1 MFQIEREKA
10 ILESLKDG
18 KVAKPKDLCELT
30 GASDVT
36 IRRDLRR
43 LEKRGLIRRWH
54 GCAQIAGGESA
65 WFPAAGMASPEKE
78 RVARIAAQL
87 VCDGDNIF
95 LGAGTTCTA
104 LARFLR
110 QHKNLSVMTP
120 NLDAALELTRTSSVH
135 VTILGGEV
143 QVETNYIETLDEYTL
158 AFLQRFYFD
167 KTFITVNGIGLTTA
181 IPFSSNSSCR
191 YTITSWKA
199 QRGFT

>member
-87 VCDGDNIF
+87 VCDGIIF
-95 LGAGTTCTA
+95 S
-104 LARFLR
+104 LAPAQPAQRW
-110 QHKNLSVMTP
+110 P
-120 NLDAALELTRTSSVH
+120 
-135 VTILGGEV
+135 
-143 QVETNYIETLDEYTL
+143 
-158 AFLQRFYFD
+158 AFCGST
-167 KTFITVNGIGLTTA
+167 KTF
-181 IPFSSNSSCR
+181 PS
-191 YTITSWKA
+191 
-199 QRGFT
+199 

>member
-120 NLDAALELTRTSSVH
+120 EPGCRAGIDAHQLRTRYHPRRRGS
-135 VTILGGEV
+135 GG
-143 QVETNYIETLDEYTL
+143 
-158 AFLQRFYFD
+158 D
-167 KTFITVNGIGLTTA
+167 KL
-181 IPFSSNSSCR
+181 
-191 YTITSWKA
+191 Y
-199 QRGFT
+199 